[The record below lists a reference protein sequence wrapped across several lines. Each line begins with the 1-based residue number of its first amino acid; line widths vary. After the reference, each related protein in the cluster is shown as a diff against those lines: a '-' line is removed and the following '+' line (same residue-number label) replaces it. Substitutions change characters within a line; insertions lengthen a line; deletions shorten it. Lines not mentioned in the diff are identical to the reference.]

1 MKKLKLLTVSVC
13 VAITGLLLNACDNGE
28 GYSLD
33 DAWYSI
39 ATVNPL
45 DDNTYSL
52 TLDDGATL
60 WPAATDAP
68 WYKPAKRQRAAVVYT
83 VLSDEFYGYSHA
95 VKVLDIKN
103 ILTKPAAKDLGEGND
118 TEYGNDPI
126 KIMDMWVGDGYLNVV
141 FGFNS
146 GNAGIVHYINLVKM
160 DNVNTPYYYELRHNA
175 YGDGDSYAQ
184 KGIVA
189 FDLSD
194 LDTQGNEVTL
204 TIKVNTFEGE
214 KTETIVFNAP
224 PSATVANIPTGGYN
238 SEIK

>member
-1 MKKLKLLTVSVC
+1 MKAINLLKKKLLIAMIALTLYSC
-13 VAITGLLLNACDNGE
+13 IDND

-33 DAWYSI
+33 NALYSI

-45 DDNTYSL
+45 DISSYSL
-52 TLDDGATL
+52 TLDDGTTL
-60 WPAATDAP
+60 WPIATDT
-68 WYKPAKRQRAAVVYT
+68 WYKPDKKTRALVVYT
-83 VLSDEFYGYSHA
+83 LLSDEFQGYDHA
-95 VKVLDIKN
+95 VKILDIKN
-103 ILTKPAAKDLGEGND
+103 ILTKATTKDLGEDND

-126 KIMDMWVGDGYLNVV
+126 QIINMWVGDGYLNVE
-141 FGFNS
+141 FGFNI
-146 GNAGIVHYINLVKM
+146 GNSGIVHYINLVKIN
-160 DNVNTPYYYELRHNA
+160 NVNTPYYFELRHNA
-175 YGDGDSYAQ
+175 YGDSNSYAQ

-224 PSATVANIPTGGYN
+224 PSATVANIPAGSYN